1 MHHLQI
7 FLSVNIENPWLYIT
21 LSLRTST
28 ILTYLMDSNVGYF
41 RGHCQC
47 AASCD
52 ISVTITTE
60 RLSAAASARPHCQ
73 MKCHTLDVTHPSLL
87 FSRRRRP
94 KRQRRRPLPAV
105 LLVADHDSPST
116 HHARFILS
124 GALLPRTFR
133 SRRQR
138 KLWRSMQCKQPTTPD
153 RYLPVHRGLQL
164 SHVLQLFWTLRPQR
178 MQERRVPIRV

>member
-1 MHHLQI
+1 MIELPVCLEIGLSMHHLQI
-7 FLSVNIENPWLYIT
+7 SLSVNIENPWLYIT

-28 ILTYLMDSNVGYF
+28 ILTYLMDPNVGYF

-87 FSRRRRP
+87 FSLDDDDP
-94 KRQRRRPLPAV
+94 NDSDG
-105 LLVADHDSPST
+105 DHFPPFCS
-116 HHARFILS
+116 
-124 GALLPRTFR
+124 
-133 SRRQR
+133 
-138 KLWRSMQCKQPTTPD
+138 
-153 RYLPVHRGLQL
+153 
-164 SHVLQLFWTLRPQR
+164 
-178 MQERRVPIRV
+178 